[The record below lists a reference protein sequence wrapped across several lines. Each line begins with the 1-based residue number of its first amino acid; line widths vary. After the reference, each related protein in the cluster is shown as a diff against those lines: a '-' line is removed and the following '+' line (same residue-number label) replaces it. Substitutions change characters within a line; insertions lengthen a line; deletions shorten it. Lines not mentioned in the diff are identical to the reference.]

1 MILKNIDLQ
10 VYRGEFLCVIGDVGS
25 GKSSLLSA
33 LIGDMIYVPDEE
45 IEAFGGLEKEAKPK
59 AFSKLKKRVLGPN
72 FTVDEKPITINGRVS
87 YVEQVSWIQ
96 NKTIKENILFD

>member
-45 IEAFGGLEKEAKPK
+45 IEAFGGLDKEAKPK

-72 FTVDEKPITINGRVS
+72 FTVDEKPIKINGTIS
-87 YVEQVSWIQ
+87 YVEQVSWI
-96 NKTIKENILFD
+96 